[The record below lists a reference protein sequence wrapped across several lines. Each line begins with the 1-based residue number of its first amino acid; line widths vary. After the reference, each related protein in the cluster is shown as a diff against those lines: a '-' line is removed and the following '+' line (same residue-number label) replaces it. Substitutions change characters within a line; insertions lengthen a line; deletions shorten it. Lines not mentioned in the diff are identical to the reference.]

1 LIGGDWS
8 AIELGLGEG
17 WLSHILSYENGL
29 PNALK
34 NISSANVNK
43 VILELR
49 IKVDRK
55 IGILFVRRQKAIL
68 TK

>member
-1 LIGGDWS
+1 
-8 AIELGLGEG
+8 
-17 WLSHILSYENGL
+17 LSYENGL